1 MREMI
6 AVRKEHP
13 AFGRGE
19 LELLAPAGVAVL
31 AYLRTCGGA
40 TLLVANNLSDQTQE
54 VALDVAAFSEL
65 SRLTFSPAEKELAP
79 VGETSYRLSLK
90 RYGYCWLKLA

>member
-6 AVRKEHP
+6 AVRKACR

-19 LELLAPAGVAVL
+19 LQLLKPAGVAVL
-31 AYLRTCGGA
+31 AYLRAWGGE
-40 TLLVANNLSDQTQE
+40 TLLVANNLSDQPQE
-54 VALDVAAFSEL
+54 VALDVAAFSGAVPVDL
-65 SRLTFSPAEKELAP
+65 FTRKKLAP